1 MTDERDP
8 IERAERTTVAR
19 DSQLDAQEVIGP
31 YRILQKIGEGGMGD
45 VYLAEQIE
53 PVRRRVALKMIKHGM
68 DTKQVVARFESER
81 QALAMMD
88 HPCIAKVFDA
98 GATESGRPY
107 FVMEYVQGIPITDH
121 CDRNRLSVRQ
131 RLELFQRVCAG
142 VQHAHQKAII
152 HRDIKPSNVL
162 VAVQDDE
169 AVPKI
174 IDFGVAKATAQRLT
188 ENTVFTELGQLI
200 GTPEYM
206 SPEQAEMSQQDVDTR
221 TDVYALGV
229 VLYELL
235 VGALP
240 FDARELRQAGL
251 IEIHRRIREDEPSK
265 PSTRVSGL
273 GDASIAAAARR
284 QTDPLALVGELRGD
298 LDWITMKSLEKD
310 RTRRYGSPAE
320 LAADLR
326 RYLADEP
333 VEATP
338 PSAAYRMRKFVRRHR
353 FGVTAAATL
362 AVLLIA
368 FGASMSLQAVRIA
381 RERDRANREAETAQR
396 VSQFLSGLFQVSDPS
411 EARGNAVTAR
421 EILDQGVASIR
432 GDLDDEPLIQA
443 QLLETMGNVYS
454 SLGLYEAA
462 LPLLERALSSRTE
475 LLGYDDPQTL
485 ASKADLVELHTE
497 RGQFEVAEQLGD
509 EVLASR
515 QRVLGVQHLDT
526 IDSMRVLALA
536 YNGQARYVE
545 AEDLLRQTVE
555 ARASVL
561 GEGHP
566 DTLQALLSLGALLQ
580 NQGRIDEAEELTRD
594 AIEVARRADGEDHP
608 LTLTLAHNLASMSI
622 SQGRYAEAE
631 TLATEVLAARRR
643 VLGEEHRYTLT
654 SEYVL
659 GLSHF
664 YRSQYDDVVA
674 ILEPSVERARR
685 SLGEDHPDTLESM
698 SLLGEA
704 YRELG
709 QYRAAEPLLRT
720 ALDLRR
726 RMLGGDHLRTQWSIC
741 NLASLFRDEGRND
754 EAELLY
760 LQTLEIELRMLGE
773 DHPETAETAFQLA
786 RIEARRG
793 DVPAALEWLRRAR
806 RYGFPVIETLM
817 DEPDFETLRDD
828 PRFEAI
834 AVQLRQ

>member
-1 MTDERDP
+1 M
-8 IERAERTTVAR
+8 
-19 DSQLDAQEVIGP
+19 
-31 YRILQKIGEGGMGD
+31 
-45 VYLAEQIE
+45 
-53 PVRRRVALKMIKHGM
+53 
-68 DTKQVVARFESER
+68 ARFESER

-107 FVMEYVQGIPITDH
+107 FVMEYVQGIPITEH

-162 VAVQDDE
+162 VAIHDDE

-221 TDVYALGV
+221 ADVYALGV

-338 PSAAYRMRKFVRRHR
+338 PSATYRMRKFVRRHR
-353 FGVTAAATL
+353 IGVTAAATL
-362 AVLLIA
+362 VVLLIA
-368 FGASMSLQAVRIA
+368 FGASISLQAARIA

-396 VSQFLSGLFQVSDPS
+396 VSQFMSGLFQVSNPS
-411 EARGNAVTAR
+411 EAQGNAVTAR

-432 GDLDDEPLIQA
+432 GDLDDQPLIQA
-443 QLLETMGNVYS
+443 QLLDTMGNVYS
-454 SLGLYEAA
+454 NLGLYEAA
-462 LPLLERALSSRTE
+462 LPLLERALSSRAE
-475 LLGYDDPQTL
+475 LLGDDDPQTL
-485 ASKADLVELHTE
+485 TSKAHLVALHNE
-497 RGQFEVAEQLGD
+497 RGRFETAEQLG
-509 EVLASR
+509 EKVLASR
-515 QRVLGVQHLDT
+515 QRVLGEQHPDT
-526 IDSMRVLALA
+526 IESMRELALA
-536 YNGQARYVE
+536 YNGQARYGE
-545 AEDLLRQTVE
+545 AEDLLRSTAAAS
-555 ARASVL
+555 ARVL

-566 DTLQALLSLGALLQ
+566 DTLRSILSLGALFQ
-580 NQGRIDEAEELTRD
+580 NQGRFDEAEVLTRD
-594 AIEVARRADGEDHP
+594 ALEVARRTDGGDHP
-608 LTLTLAHNLASMSI
+608 MTLTLAHNLASISI
-622 SQGRYAEAE
+622 SQGRYGEAE
-631 TLATEVLAARRR
+631 TLVAQVLADRRR

-659 GLSHF
+659 ALSHF
-664 YRSQYDDVVA
+664 YRGQYGDVVA

-698 SLLGEA
+698 SLLREA
-704 YRELG
+704 YREIG

-726 RMLGGDHLRTQWSIC
+726 RALGEDHLRTQWSIY
-741 NLASLFRDEGRND
+741 NLASLYRDEGRND
-754 EAELLY
+754 EAESLY
-760 LQTLEIELRMLGE
+760 RQTLEIELRVLGE
-773 DHPETAETAFQLA
+773 DHPETADTAYQLA
-786 RIEARRG
+786 RLDARRG
-793 DVPAALEWLRRAR
+793 NVLAALEWLRRAR

-817 DEPDFETLRDD
+817 DEPDFESLRDD
-828 PRFEAI
+828 PRFAQI
-834 AVQLRQ
+834 ATQLRQ

>member
-1 MTDERDP
+1 MTKPSDSTKPAD
-8 IERAERTTVAR
+8 RTTVAPSSR
-19 DSQLDAQEVIGP
+19 SDGTETIGP

-45 VYLAEQIE
+45 VYLAEQLE

-107 FVMEYVQGIPITDH
+107 FVMEFVQGIPITEY
-121 CDRNRLSVRQ
+121 CDIKRLSVGE

-169 AVPKI
+169 AIPKI

-188 ENTVFTELGQLI
+188 ESTLFTELGQLI

-206 SPEQAEMSQQDVDTR
+206 SPEQADMSQQDVDTR

-240 FDARELRQAGL
+240 FSARELRQAGL
-251 IEIHRRIREDEPSK
+251 LEIHRKIREEDPSK
-265 PSTRVSGL
+265 PSTRVSSL
-273 GDASIAAAARR
+273 GVASMAAAAQR
-284 QTDPLALVGELRGD
+284 QTDPLALVGQLRGD
-298 LDWITMKSLEKD
+298 LDWITMKALEKD
-310 RTRRYGSPAE
+310 RSRRYDSPAE

-326 RYLADEP
+326 RYLNDEP

-338 PSAAYRMRKFVRRHR
+338 PSTAYRFGKFVRRHR
-353 FGVTAAATL
+353 LGVTGAAT
-362 AVLLIA
+362 AVVVLIA
-368 FGASMSLQAVRIA
+368 FAATMSLQATRIA
-381 RERDRANREAETAQR
+381 RERDRANREAETARR
-396 VSQFLSGLFQVSDPS
+396 VSQFMTGLFQVSDPS

-421 EILDQGVASIR
+421 EILDQGVANIR
-432 GDLDDEPLIQA
+432 GDLDDQPLIQA
-443 QLLETMGNVYS
+443 QLLDTMGTVYS
-454 SLGLYEAA
+454 SLGLYQAA
-462 LPLLERALSSRTE
+462 MPLLERSLSTRSE
-475 LLGYDDPQTL
+475 LLGDDDPQAL
-485 ASKADLVELHTE
+485 MSKAHVIEVHSDL
-497 RGQFEVAEQLGD
+497 GDFEIAEQLGD

-515 QRVLGVQHLDT
+515 RRVLGQDHPDT
-526 IDSMRVLALA
+526 IESMRMLVLA
-536 YNGQARYVE
+536 YNGQARYGE
-545 AEDLLRQTVE
+545 ATDLLRQTTE
-555 ARASVL
+555 ASARVL

-566 DTLQALLSLGALLQ
+566 DTLHSLVSLGALLQ
-580 NQGRIDEAEELTRD
+580 NPGRLEEAEKLTRD
-594 AIEVARRADGEDHP
+594 ALEVGRRNDGADHP
-608 LTLTLAHNLASMSI
+608 IALTLAHNLASISN
-622 SQGRYAEAE
+622 SQGRYEEAEA
-631 TLATEVLAARRR
+631 LASQVLADRRR
-643 VLGEEHRYTLT
+643 VLGEEHRYTLS

-659 GLSHF
+659 ALSYF
-664 YRSQYDDVVA
+664 YRGRNEDVVA
-674 ILEPSVERARR
+674 ILVPSVEKARR
-685 SLGEDHPDTLESM
+685 SLGEDHADTLESM

-704 YRELG
+704 YRDSG
-709 QYRAAEPLLRT
+709 QYRAAEPLLRA
-720 ALDLRR
+720 ALNLRR
-726 RMLGGDHLRTQWSIC
+726 RTLGGDDIRTQWAIY

-754 EAELLY
+754 EAERLY
-760 LQTLEIELRMLGE
+760 LQTLEIELRTLGE
-773 DHPETAETAFQLA
+773 DHPETAETAFELA

-806 RYGFPVIETLM
+806 LYGFPVIETLVG
-817 DEPDFETLRDD
+817 EPDFESLRND

-834 AVQLRQ
+834 SAQLRQ